1 MASRASL
8 AYLGQEEIFLTG
20 QPELTYYIEK
30 YPGFTPFASRVD
42 EVQFQ
47 TDCIFGAENYIDIP
61 RSGDI
66 ITNMYLDIEFPS
78 GYTVLES
85 AGTLM
90 IRYVEL
96 YLGGDLLERLWG
108 EYIEILDD
116 LTVPATKQTA
126 LRTLTGKGTATANSR
141 YRIPLPFSIIDKGYP
156 LCAIEQNLQFRI
168 TFNPGYIFTNPSVAI
183 TTTFG
188 AHLHIEYT
196 YISEEEIKALKARP
210 YLQFFEQ
217 VQKISFFAPQG
228 SNFVRCQ
235 LGFVN
240 PVKEL
245 FFVIQNDSA
254 RGYDYT
260 TDGSTEQLQNLVLYF
275 NSTDRISSDVGTP
288 VFLRNI
294 QALEFHTRTPDHKF
308 YMYSF
313 SLDPEGDSPA
323 GHVNFSRIKNQV
335 LELTL
340 NPSTANRNISVYA
353 VSYNFLEFEP
363 GQPARILFNNFET

>member
-1 MASRASL
+1 MAARASL

-30 YPGFTPFASRVD
+30 YSGYTPFASRVD
-42 EVQFQ
+42 VVQFNV
-47 TDCIFGAENYIDIP
+47 DSIFGSENYVDMP

-66 ITNMYLDIEFPS
+66 ITNIYLDIEFPT
-78 GYTVLES
+78 GYTVLPS

-96 YLGGDLLERLWG
+96 YLDGDLLERLWG
-108 EYIEILDD
+108 EYIEILND
-116 LTVPATKQTA
+116 LTVPETKQTA
-126 LRTLTGKGTATANSR
+126 LQTLTGKGSATVNSR
-141 YRIPLPFSIIDKGYP
+141 YRIPLPFSIIERGYP
-156 LCAIEQNLQFRI
+156 ICAIDKNLQFRV
-168 TFNPGYIFTNPSVAI
+168 TFNPGYIFTNPPTII
-183 TTTFG
+183 TTSFNSR
-188 AHLHIEYT
+188 LHVEYT
-196 YISEEEIKALKARP
+196 YISDDEVKAIKERP

-217 VQKISFFAPQG
+217 VQKIEFFAPQG

-235 LGFVN
+235 LNFVN
-240 PVKEL
+240 AVKEL

-260 TDGSTEQLQNLVLYF
+260 TDGSTDQLQNLVLYF

-340 NPSTANRNISVYA
+340 NSSPANRNISVYA
-353 VSYNFLEFEP
+353 VSYNFLEFYP
-363 GQPARILFNNFET
+363 GESARILFNNFES